1 MSARVV
7 ITAGAS
13 GIGLAMAQAFRARGD
28 RVWVADVDASALA
41 KVPEGIRATRADA
54 SDEGQM
60 AGFFKEIS
68 DEWGGVDVLCA
79 NAGIKGP
86 TAAIEDMDLGA
97 WRECLAVNLDGAML
111 AAKYA
116 APMMKAARSGVM
128 IFTSSTAGLYGF
140 PYRSPHGGEMGGDRA
155 DEDGGDGAGPFGI
168 RANAICP
175 GSVNGP
181 RIDRVFEAEAAAKGM
196 TPEAVRAGYAAGT
209 ALGSLVDAED
219 IASMAVFLASDG
231 ARMVSGQVMTVD
243 AFTINPDPK
252 V

>member
-1 MSARVV
+1 M
-7 ITAGAS
+7 
-13 GIGLAMAQAFRARGD
+13 
-28 RVWVADVDASALA
+28 
-41 KVPEGIRATRADA
+41 PEGIRATRADA

-140 PYRSPHGGEMGGDRA
+140 PYRSPYAAAKWAVIGLMKTAAMEL
-155 DEDGGDGAGPFGI
+155 GPFGI